1 MSTDILY
8 QNIRQY
14 ILVISVKSKY
24 QYIRNYRYFYP
35 WSWLIALGCQSCWLF
50 PCIGQTN
57 QIYTWNLAYGLWLFL
72 WSIWHPSYLE
82 KKLTVIP
89 FQLMGKF
96 LQIDFLFAN
105 LTMWTGLLKVIL
117 ILMFHK
123 WGNRMY
129 GEVNLNYSWLHMFSS
144 ESLSPSCLLSPS
156 PECLCVCIFHLLF
169 FFFFWFYNWNALVWS
184 KKLWKNIYPHESNTC
199 LMNKYWSQFLRSCL
213 LAILVHLIQ
222 CRSAIIFPVLS
233 FGFAY
238 LGASSPFKKNI
249 IKLRTLNWHEPE
261 VLITAGCRSQ
271 STCMIRILV
280 A

>member
-1 MSTDILY
+1 MGRWTWIIHGFTCSPVSPFLP
-8 QNIRQY
+8 
-14 ILVISVKSKY
+14 LVCFHPLLNVSVCVFF
-24 QYIRNYRYFYP
+24 IFY
-35 WSWLIALGCQSCWLF
+35 
-50 PCIGQTN
+50 
-57 QIYTWNLAYGLWLFL
+57 
-72 WSIWHPSYLE
+72 
-82 KKLTVIP
+82 
-89 FQLMGKF
+89 
-96 LQIDFLFAN
+96 
-105 LTMWTGLLKVIL
+105 
-117 ILMFHK
+117 
-123 WGNRMY
+123 
-129 GEVNLNYSWLHMFSS
+129 
-144 ESLSPSCLLSPS
+144 
-156 PECLCVCIFHLLF
+156 

-222 CRSAIIFPVLS
+222 CPSAIIFPVLS

>member
-1 MSTDILY
+1 MDRFIEGDFDTYVS
-8 QNIRQY
+8 QMRKPH
-14 ILVISVKSKY
+14 VWGGE
-24 QYIRNYRYFYP
+24 P
-35 WSWLIALGCQSCWLF
+35 ELF
-50 PCIGQTN
+50 MASHVLQ
-57 QIYTWNLAYGLWLFL
+57 W
-72 WSIWHPSYLE
+72 
-82 KKLTVIP
+82 VP
-89 FQLMGKF
+89 FSL
-96 LQIDFLFAN
+96 LFAFT
-105 LTMWTGLLKVIL
+105 L
-117 ILMFHK
+117 
-123 WGNRMY
+123 
-129 GEVNLNYSWLHMFSS
+129 SWMSLCVYFSS
-144 ESLSPSCLLSPS
+144 F
-156 PECLCVCIFHLLF
+156 I

-222 CRSAIIFPVLS
+222 CPSAIIFPVLS